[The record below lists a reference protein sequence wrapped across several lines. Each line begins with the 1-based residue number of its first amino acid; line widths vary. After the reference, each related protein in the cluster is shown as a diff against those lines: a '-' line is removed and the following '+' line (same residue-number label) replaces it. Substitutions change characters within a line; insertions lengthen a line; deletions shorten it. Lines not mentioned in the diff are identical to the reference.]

1 MIFADKLN
9 TLVEKVNAALGELI
23 VEKQTQEA
31 TLYKAMKY
39 SIDAGGKRL
48 RPVLALAVSE
58 LLGGDERDIM
68 PYACALEMI
77 HTYSLIH
84 DDLPAMDNDDY
95 RRGRLTNHKVYGEAM
110 AILAGDA
117 LLNNAFEVMI
127 EDMVKN
133 PENMPA
139 KAQAMQI
146 IAKAAGAAG
155 MIGGQVV
162 DMESEGKFISAE
174 VLEYMHQCKTGALI
188 KASILSAAVLCQASA
203 DDFKGLEIYAK
214 NIGLAF
220 QIKDDILD
228 VEGNQELLGKPVG
241 SDAVNEKST
250 FVSLYGLEKSK
261 EMLCTITKEAT
272 QSIQSFGEKAEFLT
286 ALAEYLVS
294 RQN

>member
-1 MIFADKLN
+1 MIFKDKLN
-9 TLVEKVNAALGELI
+9 TLVEKVNAALEELI
-23 VEKQTQEA
+23 VEKQAQEA

-58 LLGGDERDIM
+58 LLGGDERDVM
-68 PYACALEMI
+68 PYACALEMV

-127 EDMVKN
+127 EDMVEN
-133 PENMPA
+133 PENMTA
-139 KAQAMQI
+139 KAKAVQI
-146 IAKAAGAAG
+146 IARAAGATG

-188 KASILSAAVLCQASA
+188 KASILSAAALCQASA
-203 DDFKGLEIYAK
+203 DDFKRLEIYAE

-241 SDAVNEKST
+241 SDAANEKST

-261 EMLCTITKEAT
+261 EMLRTITKEAI

-286 ALAEYLVS
+286 ALAQYLVS